1 MRVVPLL
8 VMVALLAGCGSLS
21 EDDYIAHVTKSAE
34 AAQVAMNGATRD
46 SYRLETK
53 SKALGRV
60 ADDLGGLQPP
70 SRFRHVNQQLVD
82 GMRELAGTFHA
93 AAVAAR
99 TGNFKRREAILVHL
113 DKTRGLRDLN
123 GAVKEFDRLAR

>member
-1 MRVVPLL
+1 MRVLPVL

-21 EDDYIAHVTKSAE
+21 EDDYIAHVTRSAE
-34 AAQVAMNGATRD
+34 AAQAAMNGATRD

-60 ADDLGGLQPP
+60 AEDLGGLEPP
-70 SRFRHVNQQLVD
+70 RRFKHVNQQLVD
-82 GMRELAGTFHA
+82 GMHELAATFHA

-99 TGNFKRREAILVHL
+99 TGNFRRREAILTHI
-113 DKTRGLRDLN
+113 DTTRGLRDLN